1 MSKANVYEIVTNR
14 IIEGLQ
20 DKGLSWFR
28 PWTNSNGDF
37 QLPINNTTGKA
48 YNGVNLF
55 ILGATATI
63 EGYEHNEWITFKQA
77 INKGGQV
84 LKGSK
89 STEVVFWN
97 ISYKFEGKFYPNRKA
112 LEGAGLTEDTKGV
125 EKLFTPRYYR
135 VFNIAQCEGIEPR
148 RKPNVKDDT
157 PNVFGAID
165 TAEQVYEGYVG
176 KPTLK
181 HGGGRA
187 YYRPSTHHVQMPT
200 KDSFVTSD
208 DYYKTLFHELV
219 HSTGHKDIL
228 NRKTLVENNGFGS
241 VTYSKEELVAE
252 IGSEFLV
259 AITGINPKDD
269 GRNAQAY
276 INGWVK
282 YLKDHPKEIMG
293 ASTQA
298 IKSVERMLTK

>member
-97 ISYKFEGKFYPNRKA
+97 ISYKFEGR
-112 LEGAGLTEDTKGV
+112 TKRLLG
-125 EKLFTPRYYR
+125 
-135 VFNIAQCEGIEPR
+135 
-148 RKPNVKDDT
+148 
-157 PNVFGAID
+157 
-165 TAEQVYEGYVG
+165 
-176 KPTLK
+176 
-181 HGGGRA
+181 
-187 YYRPSTHHVQMPT
+187 
-200 KDSFVTSD
+200 
-208 DYYKTLFHELV
+208 
-219 HSTGHKDIL
+219 
-228 NRKTLVENNGFGS
+228 
-241 VTYSKEELVAE
+241 
-252 IGSEFLV
+252 
-259 AITGINPKDD
+259 
-269 GRNAQAY
+269 
-276 INGWVK
+276 
-282 YLKDHPKEIMG
+282 
-293 ASTQA
+293 
-298 IKSVERMLTK
+298 